1 MTLNLETLQL
11 ILILMPGFI
20 GAGVHGYF
28 RNKALSV
35 ASFILVAVLLGMFAS
50 LGAAALDIAPVRLPK
65 DMAFND
71 RVGAVARDP
80 HFYVATLLSCLLGI
94 ALALILESRA
104 LQHALEKLRLIRHYS
119 TDNVWEQTFR
129 DNHERWLFVHLKD
142 GRRLRGYAK
151 YYSMTGDERALT
163 LGAARLIRPEEKIGR
178 IWRKPDP
185 VDARGDL
192 LLLDMSQVAW
202 IEFVEPPPQSKGKQ
216 NE

>member
-50 LGAAALDIAPVRLPK
+50 LGAAALDIAPVQLPK
-65 DMAFND
+65 AMEFNA

-80 HFYVATLLSCLLGI
+80 HFYVATALSCLLGV
-94 ALALILESRA
+94 ALALVLESRA
-104 LQHALEKLRLIRHYS
+104 LQHLLEKGRLIRHYS

-129 DNHERWLFVHLKD
+129 DNHKRWLFVHLKD

-163 LGAARLIRPEEKIGR
+163 LGAARLLHPEEKIGHIR
-178 IWRKPDP
+178 RKPDP

-202 IEFVEPPPQSKGKQ
+202 IEFVEPPTQPKGQQ